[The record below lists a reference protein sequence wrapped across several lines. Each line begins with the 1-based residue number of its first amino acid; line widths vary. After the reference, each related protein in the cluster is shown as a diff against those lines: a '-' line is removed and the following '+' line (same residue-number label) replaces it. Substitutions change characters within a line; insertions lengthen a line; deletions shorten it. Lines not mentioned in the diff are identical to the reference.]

1 MCFNKT
7 EPLCV
12 RPHRLLCL
20 YCALEQP
27 AAVPAPEAVARLAET
42 VRRDPGVPL
51 ALRCPSHDS
60 FGYQSPEPEPEDA
73 AGACFMQ
80 KQDMEILFR
89 MDLAPGTVLPARI
102 AVARARKAVTSV
114 SAICGYGV
122 ATSPAWEGC
131 PLAGTGL
138 YERARETMLDKIFPP
153 RETEEMERDK
163 TTSLAAMNTA
173 GAIRTRP
180 HILLC
185 AVAQYGRGVRPPFK
199 DDNLPELVQ
208 KIIRQPDTPIE
219 LVGGA
224 DGMMCAPCGARCT
237 VRGTCMGPGFVHSG
251 GLFNELKDLRIL
263 QILGLTFGDVVPGRE
278 LFRRIFERMP
288 TTVNTCALER
298 SAPELSVW
306 WDPCPCGG
314 YEKGRG
320 ELMREMGLTDRAGTA
335 CAEDSPRC
343 RTLPACDQIG

>member
-1 MCFNKT
+1 MNSHDPHA
-7 EPLCV
+7 ELCV

-20 YCALEQP
+20 FCALEQP
-27 AAVPAPEAVARLAET
+27 EAVPSSETVARLAAAI
-42 VRRDPGVPL
+42 RCDPGLPL
-51 ALRCPSHDS
+51 VLRCPSHDS
-60 FGYQSPEPEPEDA
+60 FGYQSPEAETADA
-73 AGACFMQ
+73 ARACFMQ
-80 KQDMEILFR
+80 KQDMEVLFR

-138 YERARETMLDKIFPP
+138 YERARETGMDQIFPP
-153 RETEEMERDK
+153 RVSAEMDRDK
-163 TTSLAAMNTA
+163 NTSLAAMQSSA
-173 GAIRTRP
+173 AIRTRP

-185 AVAQYGRGVRPPFK
+185 AVAQYGRGIRPPFK
-199 DDNLPELVQ
+199 EDNLPELVQ
-208 KIIRQPDTPIE
+208 QVIRQPNTLIE

-224 DGMMCAPCGARCT
+224 DAMMCAPCGARCT

-263 QILGLTFGDVVPGRE
+263 QILGLTFGDVVPGGQ
-278 LFRRIFERMP
+278 LFQRIFERMP

-298 SAPELSVW
+298 SVPELSVW

-314 YEKGRG
+314 YEKGRT
-320 ELMREMGLTDRAGTA
+320 ELMREMGLSSR
-335 CAEDSPRC
+335 
-343 RTLPACDQIG
+343 

>member
-1 MCFNKT
+1 MQNSNDT
-7 EPLCV
+7 TIEV
-12 RPHRLLCL
+12 RPHHLLCL

-27 AAVPAPEAVARLAET
+27 ADVPEPEAIARLAQAI
-42 VRRDPGVPL
+42 RREPGLPL
-51 ALRCPSHDS
+51 ALTCRSDDS
-60 FGYQSPEPEPEDA
+60 FAFQSPP
-73 AGACFMQ
+73 AGGDIPDACFRQ
-80 KQDMEILFR
+80 RRDMEVLFR

-122 ATSPAWEGC
+122 ATSPAWQGC

-153 RETEEMERDK
+153 REAGEMERDK
-163 TTSLAAMNTA
+163 ASSLVAMRAAP
-173 GAIRTRP
+173 AIRTRP

-185 AVAQYGRGVRPPFK
+185 AVAQYGRGIRPPFK
-199 DDNLPELVQ
+199 DDNLPELLQ
-208 KIIRQPDTPIE
+208 LILERTDIPIE

-224 DGMMCAPCGARCT
+224 DEMMCAPCGARCPG
-237 VRGTCMGPGFVHSG
+237 RGTCMGPGFVHSG

-263 QILGLTFGDVVPGRE
+263 QILGMNFGAIVPARD

-298 SAPELSVW
+298 SVPEISVW

-320 ELMREMGLTDRAGTA
+320 ELMRALGLLDNASRDR
-335 CAEDSPRC
+335 
-343 RTLPACDQIG
+343 L

>member
-1 MCFNKT
+1 MTTMCFNKT

-27 AAVPAPEAVARLAET
+27 AAVPAPEEIARLAET

-60 FGYQSPEPEPEDA
+60 FGYQSPDPEPEEA
-73 AGACFMQ
+73 ARACFMQ

-122 ATSPAWEGC
+122 ATSPAWQGC

-138 YERARETMLDKIFPP
+138 YERAREAMLDKIFPP
-153 RETEEMERDK
+153 REAEEMERDK
-163 TTSLAAMNTA
+163 AASLAAMNTA

-185 AVAQYGRGVRPPFK
+185 AVAQYGRGDRPPFK

-208 KIIRQPDTPIE
+208 KIIREPEIPIE

-224 DGMMCAPCGARCT
+224 DEMMCAPCGARCT

-263 QILGLTFGDVVPGRE
+263 QILGLAFGDVVPGRA

-298 SAPELSVW
+298 SVPELSVW

-314 YEKGRG
+314 YEKGRV
-320 ELMREMGLTDRAGTA
+320 ELMREMGITDRLGGAND
-335 CAEDSPRC
+335 CA
-343 RTLPACDQIG
+343 

>member
-1 MCFNKT
+1 MNDP
-7 EPLCV
+7 EALCV
-12 RPHRLLCL
+12 RPHQLLCL

-27 AAVPAPEAVARLAET
+27 AAVPEPEAIAQLAEAI
-42 VRRDPGVPL
+42 RRDPGLPL
-51 ALRCPSHDS
+51 GLTCRSHDS
-60 FGYQSPEPEPEDA
+60 FAFQSPP
-73 AGACFMQ
+73 AGGDIPDACFRQ

-89 MDLAPGTVLPARI
+89 MDLAPGTTLPARI
-102 AVARARKAVTSV
+102 AVARARLTVPSV
-114 SAICGYGV
+114 SNICGYGE
-122 ATSPAWEGC
+122 ATSPAWQGC

-153 RETEEMERDK
+153 RESAEMEHDK
-163 TTSLAAMNTA
+163 QSSLAVMRAAT
-173 GAIRTRP
+173 AIRTRP

-199 DDNLPELVQ
+199 DDNLPELLQ
-208 KIIRQPDTPIE
+208 LILESPETRIE

-224 DGMMCAPCGARCT
+224 DEMMCAPCGARCT
-237 VRGTCMGPGFVHSG
+237 ARGTCMGPGFVNSG

-263 QILGLTFGDVVPGRE
+263 QILGLTFGAVVPGRE

-298 SAPELSVW
+298 SVPEMSVW

-314 YEKGRG
+314 YEKGRM
-320 ELMREMGLTDRAGTA
+320 ELMREMGL
-335 CAEDSPRC
+335 
-343 RTLPACDQIG
+343 RT

>member
-1 MCFNKT
+1 MTSHDPHAERCT
-7 EPLCV
+7 

-20 YCALEQP
+20 FCALEQP
-27 AAVPAPEAVARLAET
+27 KAVPAPEAVVRLAEA

-60 FGYQSPEPEPEDA
+60 FGYQSPEPETADPARD
-73 AGACFMQ
+73 CFMQ
-80 KQDMEILFR
+80 KQDMEVLFR

-122 ATSPAWEGC
+122 ATSPAWAGC

-138 YERARETMLDKIFPP
+138 YERARETGLDTIFPP
-153 RETEEMERDK
+153 REKGEMERDK
-163 TTSLAAMNTA
+163 ASSLEAMQAAP
-173 GAIRTRP
+173 AIRTRP

-185 AVAQYGRGVRPPFK
+185 AVAQYGRGIRPPFK
-199 DDNLPELVQ
+199 DDNLPELLQFVLE
-208 KIIRQPDTPIE
+208 RPETRIE

-224 DGMMCAPCGARCT
+224 DAMMCAPCGARCPG
-237 VRGTCMGPGFVHSG
+237 RGTCMGPGFVNSG

-263 QILGLTFGDVVPGRE
+263 QILGLTFGDALPGRD
-278 LFRRIFERMP
+278 LFRLIFARMP

-298 SAPELSVW
+298 SVPELSVW

-314 YEKGRG
+314 YEKGRT
-320 ELMREMGLTDRAGTA
+320 ELMREMG
-335 CAEDSPRC
+335 EPEE
-343 RTLPACDQIG
+343 Q